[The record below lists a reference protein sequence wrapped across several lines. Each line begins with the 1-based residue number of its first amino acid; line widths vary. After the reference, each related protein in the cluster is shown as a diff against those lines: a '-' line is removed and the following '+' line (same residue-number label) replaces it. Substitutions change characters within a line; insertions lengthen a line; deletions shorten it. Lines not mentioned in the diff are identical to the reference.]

1 MFIDIGISNRHSE
14 NSVEDLPKIEL
25 IGFHAKVEESGECLP
40 VHLVPPTP
48 SQK

>member
-25 IGFHAKVEESGECLP
+25 TQAAKYFHFLISVAFV
-40 VHLVPPTP
+40 
-48 SQK
+48 